1 MKTKLLLIITLA
13 ASLLAVP
20 ASANTQKTLVIIDS
34 GINTELDWVKRSLVE
49 EVCIIEY
56 GTCPNGQK
64 FMNGPGAAHVRYQDV
79 NDKAMHHG
87 SQMYSVAVQ
96 VDPNVRVVFIR
107 IVGMSAKGFAN
118 SYTMRSVQQAMEW
131 VDVNAARLNVG
142 AVSLSIGRS
151 YTEVGCPIEASF
163 QTIVQKLNAAGVVV
177 VASAGNGGNRVKVD
191 YPACT
196 PEVISVG
203 ATDVRYSMRG
213 VTGWV
218 TPVMPSS
225 NGGPDLD
232 LYAHGRWTTQDL
244 TGRKLL
250 TLGTSNAAV
259 AVATKT
265 AQSLSQGGTVAS
277 LTQSLGKAYLSLKET
292 VDKLFLI

>member
-1 MKTKLLLIITLA
+1 MKKLIALLVISLA
-13 ASLLAVP
+13 ALVITP
-20 ASANTQKTLVIIDS
+20 ASANAQKTLVIIDS

-49 EVCIIEY
+49 EVCIIEF

-64 FMNGPGAAHVRYQDV
+64 FMTGPGAAHVRYQDV
-79 NDKAMHHG
+79 KHSAMHHG

-131 VDVNAARLNVG
+131 VDANAARLNVG

-163 QTIVQKLNAAGVVV
+163 QSVVQKLSSAGIAVI
-177 VASAGNGGNRVKVD
+177 ASAGNGGNKLKVD

-265 AQSLSQGGTVAS
+265 AQSLSQGGTLAS
-277 LTQSLGKAYLSLKET
+277 LTQNLGKAYLSLKET